1 MKFTDDL
8 YEKEH
13 VQNKG
18 LCKQMSSEN
27 LLTLLDTCQFLGV
40 LCAVASINKWKAYEN
55 LFGPIGS
62 ILSFTVLYFG
72 TGTFEMISLIAG
84 GVLTLY
90 QWISMY
96 WFHKWAKITLQCS
109 KNVRL
114 NAKKVAMEKSIQKP
128 NF

>member
-1 MKFTDDL
+1 MAKLDRNIIKKWMKFTDDL

-55 LFGPIGS
+55 LFWSIGS

-96 WFHKWAKITLQCS
+96 WFHKWAKNNLTMF
-109 KNVRL
+109 
-114 NAKKVAMEKSIQKP
+114 KKM
-128 NF
+128 